1 MIQQL
6 YGKQIIML
14 LFALFAGIC
23 HAQSQTLDS
32 LKLST
37 SEIPEGYTE
46 VSIMLNKA
54 YHPVIIYENNDM
66 FSDKLG
72 EIKNKTYQSLKGR
85 GDKGT
90 VFIIELVQPMTDTNW
105 VKPFLYGPSEMRPT
119 AMHPEEFLIHGN
131 FLIIWSFD
139 FNSKIKKISMEK
151 ITRILQS

>member
-6 YGKQIIML
+6 SGKQFLMIL
-14 LFALFAGIC
+14 VALFAGIC

-32 LKLST
+32 LKLTT

-46 VSIMLNKA
+46 VSTMLNKA
-54 YHPVIIYENNDM
+54 FHPVIIYDNNDLV
-66 FSDKLG
+66 SDQLG

-90 VFIIELVQPMTDTNW
+90 VFIIELVKPMTDTNW
-105 VKPFLYGPSEMRPT
+105 VKPFLYGPSEMQPS

-139 FNSKIKKISMEK
+139 YNSKIKKISMEK
-151 ITRILQS
+151 IKRILQS